1 MTTCIVRAGKASFAV
16 FYFNRVAIVTTV
28 ANLLAV
34 PLMGIFIMPLAI
46 ILFVLMPFGLEK
58 LALILM
64 G

>member
-1 MTTCIVRAGKASFAV
+1 MATCIVRAAKAPFAP
-16 FYFNRVAIVTTV
+16 FYLNRVAIVNTV